1 MPNVIEIHREMYRA
15 PRFYAPSLGHGIYTS
30 IFIALVAFSPSPLDA
45 VWLTPVLPLANLTG
59 TFSRGFI
66 APRIPA
72 SKLSIYGFVMAGVL
86 LALLGLTGSITVA
99 LCALFATSVTAGANF
114 GAVPEFNASP

>member
-1 MPNVIEIHREMYRA
+1 
-15 PRFYAPSLGHGIYTS
+15 
-30 IFIALVAFSPSPLDA
+30 
-45 VWLTPVLPLANLTG
+45 
-59 TFSRGFI
+59 
-66 APRIPA
+66 
-72 SKLSIYGFVMAGVL
+72 MAGVL